1 MISYPLGAS
10 TLSEIQLRK
19 IHLEIKKAYLAKAG
33 LNRKFPKAVL
43 RGPKKY
49 GGHGDPSL
57 YTRKGFQ
64 QLQLLCG
71 HIRNK
76 DKQGGMMRQE
86 IEVSQLTAGIMRP
99 ILKEKGATDWM
110 GWIEDT
116 WVKDVKLFLTSI
128 GAGVMIMQQ

>member
-10 TLSEIQLRK
+10 TLSAYQLGK
-19 IHLEIKKAYLAKAG
+19 IHSEIEKAYLAKAG

-43 RGPKKY
+43 RGPKMY

-71 HIRNK
+71 HIQNN
-76 DKQGGMMRQE
+76 DKQGGVMRQE
-86 IEVSQLTAGIMRP
+86 IEVL
-99 ILKEKGATDWM
+99 
-110 GWIEDT
+110 
-116 WVKDVKLFLTSI
+116 
-128 GAGVMIMQQ
+128 